1 MFPASTTLSLQPMCE
16 TSQTFHMF
24 LPQIQLEHPKTYFK
38 QLSSHWSQ
46 QPATFPNAGS
56 LLVWC
61 RSCPRLPVLLRQ
73 TPQLHN
79 DKRASKGR
87 PWLHNGNETVIWLTV
102 WGKLWHIQ
110 KKTIIQHLFETLV
123 LTSLRS
129 VQLAK
134 HEHVFEF
141 LRLLFQVTNQWID
154 ANKTSGTGTGACLS
168 EAALWK
174 KMKYSNDI

>member
-16 TSQTFHMF
+16 TSQTFQMF

-38 QLSSHWSQ
+38 LLSSHWSQ
-46 QPATFPNAGS
+46 QPATFPNAGN

-102 WGKLWHIQ
+102 WGKLWHFQ
-110 KKTIIQHLFETLV
+110 KKQSFNIFLKPWKLFLQRLDWQDWKNCFGVNTVNLDPMFGEIV
-123 LTSLRS
+123 SRCF
-129 VQLAK
+129 Q
-134 HEHVFEF
+134 F
-141 LRLLFQVTNQWID
+141 LQERDGGF
-154 ANKTSGTGTGACLS
+154 
-168 EAALWK
+168 
-174 KMKYSNDI
+174 